1 MSFIKRTLAFGA
13 VLILLAGCTS
23 TGQRF
28 NSSGLSSLIPG
39 QTTRD
44 EAARILQGPPANVF
58 AQSDGSKLVLWS
70 FATTLVTDGLY
81 VRREA
86 LLQFGPD
93 DRLMRLVDSTNI
105 FLSGDQRQRLL
116 GPAPAP
122 VVLTPQVTAPQAF
135 EPVVITQTVAPQRI
149 GPVAPVTTAPA
160 KKKKAAP
167 AAATVAPVAD
177 TAGVTPAPAAVT
189 PVPDSVATPAPAVAA
204 PAADPATSSSPAPAS
219 SPAQ

>member
-1 MSFIKRTLAFGA
+1 MSFIKRILICGA
-13 VLILLAGCTS
+13 VLISLAACTS

-70 FATTLVTDGLY
+70 FSTTLVTDGLY

-105 FLSGDQRQRLL
+105 PLSGDQRQRLL

-122 VVLTPQVTAPQAF
+122 IVLTPQVTAPQAF

-149 GPVAPVTTAPA
+149 GPAAPVVVPKT
-160 KKKKAAP
+160 KKAAP
-167 AAATVAPVAD
+167 APAAAAPAAD
-177 TAGVTPAPAAVT
+177 PTAVTPAPAADPVT
-189 PVPDSVATPAPAVAA
+189 PT
-204 PAADPATSSSPAPAS
+204 SPAPAS
-219 SPAQ
+219 VPAQ